1 MMLTVQQLLRV
12 YGRTPKL
19 QSLLKVEKKQNELG
33 MYDVYYLLNCTR
45 RSFQLLVGF
54 SYREMAPPPSKRR
67 CLKVSRKPLGTR
79 SLFLLARFALNIAQC
94 LYFRIQ
100 FLFQYCLIVLPEIL
114 VIWHSLSH
122 IRNVQ
127 KSPVP
132 SKPPIISDTQALRH

>member
-94 LYFRIQ
+94 LLFRIQ
-100 FLFQYCLIVLPEIL
+100 FLFLYCLSVCL
-114 VIWHSLSH
+114 VIWSRKESTMNNFFFRILFF
-122 IRNVQ
+122 Q
-127 KSPVP
+127 K
-132 SKPPIISDTQALRH
+132 IITYC